1 MIIDVHMHAD
11 FLPATKL
18 EEIQKNEKIRLV
30 ITNSVNLGSCL
41 KNLGICGKFSKIKLA
56 AGLYPEE
63 NLKLPD
69 FEKLERFILDN
80 KNHIVALGEIGLDL
94 HETKDNFE
102 TQKVIFIKQLELAR
116 KLKIPVII
124 HTRKAEKEVLD
135 ILDKFKDLKV
145 ILHCFSGNFKL
156 VRRGVE
162 IGCYFSV
169 PANITRS
176 EHFQKMVKEVPRE
189 RILTETDSPYLSPFI
204 GLENEPFFISESIRK
219 ISEIWNINEEEVEK
233 QIEKNFNSIFKGLS
247 QVRNIFHI

>member
-1 MIIDVHMHAD
+1 MMIIDIHMHAD
-11 FLPATKL
+11 FLSEKKL
-18 EEIQKNEKIRLV
+18 NEIQEDKKISFV
-30 ITNSVNLGSCL
+30 ITNSVNLESCRR
-41 KNLGICGKFSKIKLA
+41 NLQISKIFPKIKLA

-63 NLKLPD
+63 NLKLSD

-135 ILDKFKDLKV
+135 IIDKFKDLKV

-156 VRRGVE
+156 VRMGVG

-204 GLENEPFFISESIRK
+204 GRENEPAFINESIKK
-219 ISEIWNINEEEVEK
+219 ISEMWSVSEDEVEK
-233 QIEKNFNSIFKGLS
+233 QIEKNFNSIFKE
-247 QVRNIFHI
+247 